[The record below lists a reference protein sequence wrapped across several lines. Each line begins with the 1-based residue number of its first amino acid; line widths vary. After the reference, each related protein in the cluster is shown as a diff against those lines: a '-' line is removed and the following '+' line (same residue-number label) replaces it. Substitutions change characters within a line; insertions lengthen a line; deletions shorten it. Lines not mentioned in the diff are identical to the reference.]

1 MTKPAQPA
9 GWATRLPFFYGWI
22 VVAVAFVTMAFG
34 VNART
39 AFSLLFPP
47 ILDEFGWQ
55 RGTIAATFSVG
66 FMVSTGLTPLIGI
79 LMDRYGPRLTIPL
92 GALLVSSGLMTA
104 TLASQPWHFY
114 VTLGALVV
122 GGSVFIS
129 YIGHTLFLPNWF
141 ERRRGLA
148 LGLAFAG
155 VGVGSMTLLPWMQQ
169 TIQSAGWR
177 QSCWI
182 VAIVL
187 LLVVVPLN
195 LAFQR
200 RRPQDLRLQPDGAVA
215 GSEEGGSGAPTQADG
230 IVDRAWVETEWT
242 LPRAMRTARFWW
254 LMLSFSAGLYAW
266 YAVQVHQT
274 RYLIDI
280 GITAKAAA
288 YALGLVG
295 LCGIAGQIAIGH
307 LSDRVGREW
316 AWTFGSLGF
325 VATYACLLLLR
336 EWPQHWLMYIMVGAQ
351 GFLGYGLA
359 SVFGAVPA
367 ELFAGKRYGL
377 IFGVIASAAGIG
389 AALGPWAMGLM
400 FDHWGRYDQSFVVAI
415 AVCGIS
421 ILGMWLAGPRQ
432 VRLVAGRREKV

>member
-1 MTKPAQPA
+1 M
-9 GWATRLPFFYGWI
+9 
-22 VVAVAFVTMAFG
+22 AFVTMAFG

-55 RGTIAATFSVG
+55 RSTIAATFSIG

-79 LMDRYGPRLTIPL
+79 LMDRFGPRLTIPL
-92 GALLVSSGLMTA
+92 GAALVGLGLMSA
-104 TLASQPWHFY
+104 TMASQPWHFF

-122 GGSVFIS
+122 GGSVFMS

-155 VGVGSMTLLPWMQQ
+155 VGVGSMTLLPWMQR
-169 TIQSAGWR
+169 IIESDGWR
-177 QSCWI
+177 QSCWT
-182 VAIVL
+182 VAIL
-187 LLVVVPLN
+187 LLVVVLPLN
-195 LAFQR
+195 LFFQR
-200 RRPQDLRLQPDGAVA
+200 RRPEDLGLLPDGASA
-215 GSEEGGSGAPTQADG
+215 GPGDDAGGAPAAPDG

-280 GITAKAAA
+280 GFSDKVAA

-316 AWTFGSLGF
+316 AWSFACLGF
-325 VATYACLLLLR
+325 VATYVCLLLLH
-336 EWPQHWLMYIMVGAQ
+336 EWPQHWLMYVMVGVQ
-351 GFLGYGLA
+351 GFLGYGAA

-367 ELFAGKRYGL
+367 
-377 IFGVIASAAGIG
+377 
-389 AALGPWAMGLM
+389 
-400 FDHWGRYDQSFVVAI
+400 
-415 AVCGIS
+415 
-421 ILGMWLAGPRQ
+421 
-432 VRLVAGRREKV
+432 

>member
-1 MTKPAQPA
+1 MTKPAQPV

-39 AFSLLFPP
+39 SFSLLFPP
-47 ILDEFGWQ
+47 ILDEFGWS
-55 RGTIAATFSVG
+55 RSTVAATFSIG
-66 FMVSTGLTPLIGI
+66 FVVSIGLTPLIGI
-79 LMDRYGPRLTIPL
+79 LMDRFGPRLTIPL
-92 GALLVSSGLMTA
+92 GALLVSAGLMTA
-104 TLASQPWHFY
+104 TMASQPWHFF

-122 GGSVFIS
+122 GGSVFMS

-155 VGVGSMTLLPWMQQ
+155 VGVGSMMMLPWMQR
-169 TIQSAGWR
+169 TIESAGWR
-177 QSCWI
+177 QSCWS
-182 VAIVL
+182 VAIVM
-187 LLVVVPLN
+187 LLVVLPLN
-195 LAFQR
+195 LIFQR
-200 RRPQDLRLQPDGAVA
+200 RRPQDLGLEPDGATAAKPGA
-215 GSEEGGSGAPTQADG
+215 GEKGAPAGADG

-274 RYLIDI
+274 RYLVDI
-280 GITAKAAA
+280 GFSDKVAA

-307 LSDRVGREW
+307 LSDRIGREW
-316 AWTFGSLGF
+316 AWSLALSGF
-325 VATYACLLLLR
+325 LLTYVCLLVLGQ
-336 EWPQHWLMYIMVGAQ
+336 WPSHWLMYVMVGSQ

-359 SVFGAVPA
+359 SVFAAVPA
-367 ELFAGKRYGL
+367 ELFAGRNYGT
-377 IFGVIASAAGIG
+377 IFGVLGIG
-389 AALGPWAMGLM
+389 SGFGAAFGPWATGFL
-400 FDHWGRYDQSFVVAI
+400 FDIQGGYGQAFIIAI
-415 AVCGIS
+415 VMCAIS
-421 ILGMWLAGPRQ
+421 IFAMWRAAPRH
-432 VRLVAGRREKV
+432 VRLVAGRRG